1 MTRLGLL
8 HRRQVDGGIFA
19 APIDLQLE
27 FEPVAL
33 VEGGHAGAFDRA
45 DVHECIG
52 LAIVAL
58 NEAEALHRVEELD
71 RARRLLTR
79 QLTLRAT
86 GTTGT
91 ATRRTRTGIAITRRA
106 AILDRH
112 RLAIDLEIG
121 RRDAAATIDKGEAK
135 RLTLGQTRQP
145 GLLDR
150 ADVHEHVLAAVIA
163 DNKAKALLAIEKLYD
178 PGAFTND
185 LWGHA
190 ASSTAAAT
198 GRAAKAA
205 AAAKTAAATATA
217 EAIAAAA
224 EPVATAAEAITT
236 ATKTVTTT
244 KAAIESALAETIALV
259 FATPATIA
267 AAPFIETHALFVF
280 PVRP

>member
-1 MTRLGLL
+1 MPGKLL
-8 HRRQVDGGIFA
+8 HRRQIDGCKLA
-19 APIDLQLE
+19 ATINLQLE
-27 FEPVAL
+27 LQPVAF
-33 VEGGHAGAFDRA
+33 VQRWHAGTLNRA
-45 DVHECIG
+45 DVHECVG
-52 LAIVAL
+52 LPIVAL
-58 NEAEALHRVEELD
+58 NKAEALHCVEEFHG
-71 RARRLLTR
+71 ARCLFTG
-79 QLTLRAT
+79 QLALRAT
-86 GTTGT
+86 CT
-91 ATRRTRTGIAITRRA
+91 ATGCTRACVTIAWWA
-106 AILDRH
+106 AIFNRH
-112 RLAIDLEIG
+112 GFAVDLQIG
-121 RRDAAATIDKGEAK
+121 RRNAATAINQREPQ
-135 RLTLGQTRQP
+135 RLAFGQAGQP
-145 GLLDR
+145 GLFDR
-150 ADVHEHVLAAVIA
+150 TDVHEHVLAAIIT

-190 ASSTAAAT
+190 ASSTATTT

-205 AAAKTAAATATA
+205 AAAKTAAAAAA